1 MTHERIEAGQTDET
15 PHDQDKEEG
24 SRGHKRLIYEL
35 FVLGELMDGPSHGYK
50 LREILSS
57 LFGPFRQIS
66 WGILYPLIRQ
76 LEREGSLAS
85 EREIMTE
92 AREQAASSIRQRRRY
107 TITATGRARF
117 YALML
122 EQSDYTADYREL
134 FIAKLN
140 NFDHLFPEQQLL
152 VLSHYR
158 GYLQIEALYLKGG
171 KQLASMD
178 SAIPESQRAHI
189 HRNISFKESSLGGE
203 VQWIEHSIKSLED
216 EQEEQV

>member
-1 MTHERIEAGQTDET
+1 MTHEGIEAGQADET
-15 PHDQDKEEG
+15 PHDQAREEV

-35 FVLGELMDGPSHGYK
+35 FVLGELMDGPYHGYK

-76 LEREGSLAS
+76 LEREGSIAS
-85 EREIMTE
+85 EREGTTE
-92 AREQAASSIRQRRRY
+92 TSEQAASSIRQRKYY
-107 TITATGRARF
+107 TITAAGRARF

-122 EQSDYTADYREL
+122 EQGDYSTDYREL

-140 NFDHLFPEQQLL
+140 NFDHLSPEQQLV

-158 GYLQIEALYLKGG
+158 GYLQIEAIYLKGG
-171 KQLASMD
+171 RQLASTD
-178 SAIPESQRAHI
+178 AGIPDDQRAHI
-189 HRNISFKESSLGGE
+189 HRNISFKESGLSGE
-203 VQWIEHSIKSLED
+203 VQWIEQHIKLLED
-216 EQEEQV
+216 QQEDHA